1 MTEPDQPYRRPRP
14 DAEHDADGKSSLLEG
29 STSSSPPMG
38 DDPVILDPEFHQSVW
53 KPWQEPAEA
62 SPLDSDQ
69 HGSPSSRARGL
80 GRTVIMWLGIGAML
94 ALVAALLIPQ
104 LMQTPTW
111 RLVPLVED
119 LPSEPQIAWSV
130 DAGEP
135 CAVGM
140 GNDHAVMYTPKRV
153 WSLDLRNGRT
163 RWSVDLP
170 GDSET
175 VNCLPGANMV
185 AVSDVDRFENTVIRI
200 SLLDGS
206 TGRKIDELPGETT
219 AQVIP
224 LGAAIGLIDRSN
236 MLRAVKPGKL
246 DDPLWSQR
254 LPGEAEDLT
263 EIHVQDVDDTT
274 VQLWYSSEGES
285 FMPVLSLRNGQA
297 PPWAQASWTDA
308 QYYYRLS
315 DVVLWY
321 RFSEESTVV
330 DLDGRELWSAG
341 NGNLTVSGSRLYATS
356 ASSTGSDSSNQD
368 LREVDPRSGEPLN
381 DHVFTGPFH
390 LAVAAPQDR
399 VAVFQSDSM
408 MILDKDLQ
416 PQHAVPS
423 IDYPIN
429 YMGQKFFYTGGDMHH
444 DSSAGRARL
453 TAIDPVGSR
462 VIWEFALE
470 SGQHISQLGRH
481 LVVMDNGGRTIH
493 GLRSRS

>member
-1 MTEPDQPYRRPRP
+1 MTEPDQPYKRPRP
-14 DAEHDADGKSSLLEG
+14 DAEHVADGEPGFEG
-29 STSSSPPMG
+29 SRSSSPPGG
-38 DDPVILDPEFHQSVW
+38 DDPVTLDPEFHQSVW
-53 KPWQEPAEA
+53 KPWQHPDGA
-62 SPLDSDQ
+62 SPVDSDQ
-69 HGSPSSRARGL
+69 PWIPPSPARR
-80 GRTVIMWLGIGAML
+80 GRGHTVIVWVAIGAIL
-94 ALVAALLIPQ
+94 ALLVALVIPQ

-111 RLVPLVED
+111 RLIPLVED
-119 LPSEPQIAWSV
+119 LPNEPEIAWSV

-135 CAVGM
+135 CPVGM
-140 GNDHAVMYTPKRV
+140 GNDHAVMYTTKRV

-185 AVSDVDRFENTVIRI
+185 AVSDIDRFENTVIRI

-224 LGAAIGLIDRSN
+224 LGATVGLIDRSN

-246 DDPLWSQR
+246 DEPLWSQR

-285 FMPVLSLRNGQA
+285 FMPVLSLRDGQA

-321 RFSEESTVV
+321 RFSEEPTVSVV

-356 ASSTGSDSSNQD
+356 ASSTGSDSLNQD

-390 LAVAAPQDR
+390 LAVAAPQDS

-429 YMGQKFFYTGGDMHH
+429 YMGQCITTAAL
-444 DSSAGRARL
+444 AGRISRPS
-453 TAIDPVGSR
+453 TPSDPTC
-462 VIWEFALE
+462 
-470 SGQHISQLGRH
+470 SGNSPL
-481 LVVMDNGGRTIH
+481 NPANT
-493 GLRSRS
+493 SAN